1 MESLLAKTCTLGS
14 QDLSPAELPL
24 CSQRT
29 SAASLECN
37 KQQVSLFCSTSS
49 GFTTDTHTCPQAGL
63 PQGSYFELGTEVG
76 QELEVLPYPSL
87 SGCSSYGGRSRP
99 SRQGRNYPDRGPY
112 PLNRKST
119 GKLNW
124 ILVEIENL
132 LWSRLQLWRCA
143 TSGKRLHLPELPSSF
158 LLSGNAN
165 DTVLHLDYSI
175 GLN

>member
-24 CSQRT
+24 CSQPT
-29 SAASLECN
+29 SAATLECN

-63 PQGSYFELGTEVG
+63 PRGSYFELGTEVG
-76 QELEVLPYPSL
+76 QELVVLPYPSL

-99 SRQGRNYPDRGPY
+99 SRQGRNYPDQGPY

-119 GKLNW
+119 GSLTGFW
-124 ILVEIENL
+124 WRARTSCGADCSCGAVQ
-132 LWSRLQLWRCA
+132 LQASDL
-143 TSGKRLHLPELPSSF
+143 TSLSFPLPFCYLAM
-158 LLSGNAN
+158 L
-165 DTVLHLDYSI
+165 TIQYYI
-175 GLN
+175 